1 MIFLNCSNPE
11 PIRTADIRNK
21 LQSFF
26 TILERLADRK
36 SVPKKIVSVAKKD
49 LKELLKIL

>member
-1 MIFLNCSNPE
+1 MSTSNPK
-11 PIRTADIRNK
+11 PTRTADIRNK

-26 TILERLADRK
+26 TILERLDEGK
-36 SVPKKIVSVAKKD
+36 SVPKKLVSVAKKD

>member
-1 MIFLNCSNPE
+1 MSISNPKST
-11 PIRTADIRNK
+11 RTADIRNK

-26 TILERLADRK
+26 TILERLADGK
-36 SVPKKIVSVAKKD
+36 SVPKNIVSAAKKD